1 MEQYRG
7 NFFSLPNEIFSLGL
21 RPGELAV
28 YCYLRRC
35 ESRWTHRCW
44 PSYRTIGKAVCMS
57 ENTVRKYV
65 YQLADRGLIYAEPT
79 QVTDRYGR
87 ARNGNLCYTIRPIQE
102 VLARRKD
109 AL

>member
-1 MEQYRG
+1 
-7 NFFSLPNEIFSLGL
+7 
-21 RPGELAV
+21 
-28 YCYLRRC
+28 
-35 ESRWTHRCW
+35 
-44 PSYRTIGKAVCMS
+44 MS

-87 ARNGNLCYTIRPIQE
+87 ARNGNLCYTSRPIQE